1 MSNLISLATAVPN
14 TVAGKLINVVSGFKN
29 IYKIIIYV
37 LCSADVKFGVS
48 IKAVPKS
55 KFTAKPGEKNA

>member
-1 MSNLISLATAVPN
+1 MSNLISLFTAALN
-14 TVAGKLINVVSGFKN
+14 TVAGKLINIVSGFKN
-29 IYKIIIYV
+29 IYQIITYA
-37 LCSADVKFGVS
+37 LCSAHKKFGVS